1 MNYRLEGNEFVVK
14 QLFGEKRYAVS
25 ELTRICLRDGIAVY
39 IGETCIAKCK
49 GAKAR
54 GMEFF
59 VLKEQLYR
67 LAIQYNM
74 ILEGMEC
81 FEDEIE
87 LSEVHQY
94 GEEAI
99 SRIKAELQPYVET
112 VLGKEYE
119 LRITPEETKYY
130 IILYINVY
138 RDGIKMCMDDVE
150 HVRMSTE
157 IINGGKQFH
166 MGLIELV
173 MAEYINPITQ
183 ECRITKDVNYESSI
197 KDAKEEIDIMKQCG
211 VVPAAS
217 FEG

>member
-1 MNYRLEGNEFVVK
+1 MNYKLEGNEFVVK

-25 ELTRICLRDGIAVY
+25 ELTRICLRDGIYVY
-39 IGETCIAKCK
+39 KGETCIAKCK

-54 GMEFF
+54 GIEFF

-87 LSEVHQY
+87 LSKVHQY
-94 GEEAI
+94 GEEVI
-99 SRIKAELQPYVET
+99 SQIKAELQPYVEE

-157 IINGGKQFH
+157 IINGRKQFH
-166 MGLIELV
+166 MGLVELV

-183 ECRITKDVNYESSI
+183 ESRITKYVNYEFDI
-197 KDAKEEIDIMKQCG
+197 KDAKEEIDIMKQYG

>member
-1 MNYRLEGNEFVVK
+1 MNYRLEGNEFVIK
-14 QLFGEKRYAVS
+14 KLFGEKRYAIS
-25 ELTRICLRDGIAVY
+25 ELTRICLREGMYVY
-39 IGETCIAKCK
+39 KGDVCIARCK

-54 GMEFF
+54 GIEFF

-67 LAIQYNM
+67 LAIQYHM

-81 FEDEIE
+81 FEDEIT
-87 LSEVHQY
+87 LSKVHQY
-94 GEEAI
+94 GEEVVD
-99 SRIKAELQPYVET
+99 RIKAELQPYVEK
-112 VLGKEYE
+112 VLGEEYE
-119 LRITPEETKYY
+119 LRVTPEETKYY

-138 RDGIKMCMDDVE
+138 RDGIKMCMNDVE

-157 IINGGKQFH
+157 IINGERQFH
-166 MGLIELV
+166 MGLVELV

-183 ECRITKDVNYESSI
+183 ESRITKYVNYESDI

-211 VVPAAS
+211 VVPVAS